1 MEIDNL
7 LQENGNFTLVM
18 KNTKEYQAKQNYLF
32 FLTVKFNK
40 YMKLYV

>member
-18 KNTKEYQAKQNYLF
+18 KNTKRTQQKKILAILYSYINIY
-32 FLTVKFNK
+32 V
-40 YMKLYV
+40 KLYV